1 MTTLPQ
7 GFDYQG
13 IYCYPS
19 QTDASSFYYIPG
31 TPISQRTSQGSPTIS
46 LMALDQ
52 FALLQISSEW
62 EVSPEQL
69 EALRKTIASHYNQ
82 TDVHLQPA
90 PITVESVTLSLKN
103 QQGEFEALAST
114 QSSGY
119 VPFSAVFS
127 VQLTNEQK
135 AQAIA
140 AFNGRDD
147 QLRVTYKAALEV
159 EVFAKA
165 TIAGDI
171 TADLKKLPKN
181 PELADCLTQIESA
194 ISSSDPQGVA
204 HQRLKVEQSASPQA
218 SDDLQK
224 RTLQLAQDRAAELLL
239 GLAQGA
245 PIVYDRSTFRAS
257 ADLTESLPI
266 PIERSA
272 DVSTWFPIGS
282 GLDYVQLIG

>member
-1 MTTLPQ
+1 MTNLPQ

-31 TPISQRTSQGSPTIS
+31 APVSQRTSQGSPTIS

-52 FALLQISSEW
+52 FAMLQVSSEW
-62 EVSPEQL
+62 TVTSEQL
-69 EALRKTIASHYNQ
+69 EALRDTIASQHNQ
-82 TDVHLQPA
+82 SDIYLLPA

-103 QQGEFEALAST
+103 EQGNFDVLAST

-119 VPFSAVFS
+119 VPFSVVFS

-147 QLRVTYKAALEV
+147 QLRVTYKAVLEV
-159 EVFAKA
+159 QVSAKA

-171 TADLKKLPKN
+171 TADLKKLPKT

-194 ISSSDPQGVA
+194 IA
-204 HQRLKVEQSASPQA
+204 HQRLKVEQSNSPEA
-218 SDDLQK
+218 SDDVQK
-224 RTLQLAQDRAAELLL
+224 RALKLAKDRASELLL
-239 GLAQGA
+239 RLAQGA
-245 PIVYDRSTFRAS
+245 PTVCDRSTFRAS
-257 ADLTESLPI
+257 ADLTESI
-266 PIERSA
+266 PISVERSA
-272 DVSTWFPIGS
+272 DISTWFPS
-282 GLDYVQLIG
+282 GTGLEYVQLLE

>member
-1 MTTLPQ
+1 MTPLPQ

-13 IYCYPS
+13 IYYYPS

-31 TPISQRTSQGSPTIS
+31 TPGPQRTAQGSPMIS

-52 FALLQISSEW
+52 FAMLQVSSEW
-62 EVSPEQL
+62 NVTSEQL
-69 EALRKTIASHYNQ
+69 EAISKTIATQCHPS
-82 TDVHLQPA
+82 DIHLQLA
-90 PITVESVTLSLKN
+90 PIAVESVTLSLKN
-103 QQGEFEALAST
+103 ERGDFDVLDTT

-147 QLRVTYKAALEV
+147 QLKVTYKATLAV
-159 EVFAKA
+159 EIYAKA

-181 PELADCLTQIESA
+181 PEMADCLTQIERA
-194 ISSSDPQGVA
+194 IAD
-204 HQRLKVEQSASPQA
+204 HRLKVEQSASPKA

-224 RTLQLAQDRAAELLL
+224 RTLKLAQDRAAELLL
-239 GLAQGA
+239 SLAQGA

-266 PIERSA
+266 SLERSV
-272 DVSTWFPIGS
+272 DISTWFASES
-282 GLDYVQLIG
+282 GMDYVQLMG